1 MEVLKALE
9 RTHKQPLIR
18 KLSMQ
23 IEKSF
28 RPKID
33 AYKSL
38 DASGGGVFRNTH
50 PLPQVVLTAPP
61 RQLRRSRAR
70 IAVSERRA
78 VATRS
83 RLNLCV

>member
-1 MEVLKALE
+1 
-9 RTHKQPLIR
+9 
-18 KLSMQ
+18 MQ

-61 RQLRRSRAR
+61 RQLRRSRAHR
-70 IAVSERRA
+70 CVRTASGSDPIKAQLVCMIPSLPLRVLTRRP
-78 VATRS
+78 RS
-83 RLNLCV
+83 FD